1 MPMNDRV
8 TIETR
13 GAVAEVRLTRADKL
27 NALDEAMFSALA
39 EAGAALGRTPGVRAI
54 VLSGEGR
61 AFCAGLDRSLFQKQT
76 SGGGELLAG
85 PRTAG
90 GANRLQQAIAVW
102 REMAV
107 PVIAAVQGQ
116 AFGGGLQLALAAD
129 MRILAPDAQLS
140 VMEIRWGIVPDL
152 GGIGCLRR
160 LVRDDVLRDLVYS
173 GRVVGGEEALGL
185 GLATRLAGEP
195 RAAALSVAGEIAT
208 KSPDAIRAA
217 KTLINLA
224 ADASFSA
231 LLRAE
236 SEAQASLIGKP
247 NQIEAV
253 MANLQART
261 ARYAD

>member
-1 MPMNDRV
+1 MNDRV

-39 EAGAALGRTPGVRAI
+39 EAGEALGGAPGVRAI

-61 AFCAGLDRSLFQKQT
+61 AFCSGLDRS
-76 SGGGELLAG
+76 GGEAELLEG

-129 MRILAPDAQLS
+129 MRILAPDAQIS

-195 RAAALSVAGEIAT
+195 RAAALSHAGEIAAQ
-208 KSPDAIRAA
+208 SPDTIRAA
-217 KTLINLA
+217 KALINLA
-224 ADASFSA
+224 ADASFST

>member
-1 MPMNDRV
+1 MNDRV

-13 GAVAEVRLTRADKL
+13 GAVAEVRLTRADRL

-39 EAGAALGRTPGVRAI
+39 EAGEALGNAPGVRAI

-61 AFCAGLDRSLFQKQT
+61 AFCAGLDRSLFQT
-76 SGGGELLAG
+76 LASGGGGELLAG
-85 PRTAG
+85 PRSVG
-90 GANRLQQAIAVW
+90 GANRLQQAVAIW
-102 REMAV
+102 RDMAV

-129 MRILAPDAQLS
+129 MRILAPDAQVS

-173 GRVVGGEEALGL
+173 GRVVGGEEALAL

-195 RAAALSVAGEIAT
+195 RAAALSHAGEIAA

-217 KTLINLA
+217 KALINLA
-224 ADASFSA
+224 ADASFST
-231 LLRAE
+231 LRRAE